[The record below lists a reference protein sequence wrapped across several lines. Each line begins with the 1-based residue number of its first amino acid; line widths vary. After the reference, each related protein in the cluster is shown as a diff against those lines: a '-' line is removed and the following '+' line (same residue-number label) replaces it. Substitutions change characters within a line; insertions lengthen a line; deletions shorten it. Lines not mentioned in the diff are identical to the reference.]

1 MPVTTS
7 LGPVAREFDWPTVK
21 GTLTAGR
28 AGRAARLRDWMLV
41 QRPALTD
48 PPVRRWAAVGL
59 ASAAGGLAVAGA
71 GVPSP
76 ALFAGIIV
84 GLAFALRTDWGLDV
98 PSWAA
103 RGAQGVLGVSLGVLV
118 QGSTLT
124 KIGGNAPAIVGVM
137 VVTLAVTV
145 LAGLAM
151 SRLTGLDRPTAS
163 FGMVAGGAS
172 GIVAISRELG
182 ADERLVAVMQYLRVL
197 VIVVLTPIVVGI
209 AGGGGGG
216 RPVPPGAAA
225 GGWLEGA
232 GALALC
238 LAAGI
243 ALARLLRLPAGS
255 LLGPLVVAAGLSL
268 AGADLMAPV
277 PEAVLQVAYVAIGL
291 SVGLRF
297 TVASLRH
304 AARILPA
311 TLAMILL
318 LIVASAALGMLLVPL
333 AGVGALDAYL
343 ATTPGGLYVVLA
355 AASTSD
361 VDATFV
367 LAVQVLRLF
376 AMLLTAP
383 LLARWLA
390 GRA

>member
-1 MPVTTS
+1 
-7 LGPVAREFDWPTVK
+7 
-21 GTLTAGR
+21 
-28 AGRAARLRDWMLV
+28 MLV
-41 QRPALTD
+41 PDPRPTGPRA
-48 PPVRRWAAVGL
+48 RRWAVVGA
-59 ASAAGGLAVAGA
+59 ASAAAGLAGA
-71 GVPSP
+71 AVGVPSP
-76 ALFAGIIV
+76 ALFAGLLV
-84 GLAFALRTDWGLDV
+84 GLAFALRTSWGLDV
-98 PSWAA
+98 PGPAA
-103 RGAQGVLGVSLGVLV
+103 RLAQGVLGVSLGVLV
-118 QGSTLT
+118 QSSTLSE
-124 KIGGNAPAIVGVM
+124 IGSNAAPILGVT
-137 VVTLAVTV
+137 VATLAATV

-151 SRLTGLDRPTAS
+151 SRMTGLDRPTAS

-197 VIVVLTPIVVGI
+197 VIVVLTPLVVGI

-216 RPVPPGAAA
+216 RATPDGAVA
-225 GGWLEGA
+225 GGPVD
-232 GALALC
+232 GALALVLC
-238 LAAGI
+238 LGVG
-243 ALARLLRLPAGS
+243 LGVARLARLPAGS
-255 LLGPLVVAAGLSL
+255 LLGPLIVAAGLSL
-268 AGADLMAPV
+268 AGVELMAPV
-277 PEAVLQVAYVAIGL
+277 PPLVLQVAYVAIGL

-311 TLAMILL
+311 TLA
-318 LIVASAALGMLLVPL
+318 LIAALVLVSAGLGLLLVPL

-376 AMLLTAP
+376 AMLLAAP
-383 LLARWLA
+383 LLARWLVRRD
-390 GRA
+390 RAAPA

>member
-1 MPVTTS
+1 M
-7 LGPVAREFDWPTVK
+7 
-21 GTLTAGR
+21 
-28 AGRAARLRDWMLV
+28 
-41 QRPALTD
+41 QRPDLTD
-48 PPVRRWAAVGL
+48 PSVRRWVAVGV
-59 ASAAGGLAVAGA
+59 ASAAGAFAGA
-71 GVPSP
+71 ALEIPSP
-76 ALFAGIIV
+76 ALFAGLLV
-84 GLAFALRTDWGLDV
+84 GLAFALRTDWALDV
-98 PSWAA
+98 PGFGA
-103 RGAQGVLGVSLGVLV
+103 RAAQGVLGVSLGVLL
-118 QGSTLT
+118 QSSTLT
-124 KIGGNAPAIVGVM
+124 KIGGNALPILGVT
-137 VVTLAVTV
+137 VATLAATV

-197 VIVVLTPIVVGI
+197 VIVILTPLVAGI

-216 RPVPPGAAA
+216 SSASVGGVA

-232 GALALC
+232 GALVLC
-238 LAAGI
+238 LGAGTV
-243 ALARLLRLPAGS
+243 LARLIRLPAGS
-255 LLGPLVVAAGLSL
+255 LLGPLIVAGALSL
-268 AGADLMAPV
+268 ADVGFMAPV
-277 PEAVLQVAYVAIGL
+277 PAAVLQVAYVAIGL

-311 TLAMILL
+311 TLAMIAA
-318 LIVASAALGMLLVPL
+318 LIVVTAGLGLLLVPL
-333 AGVGALDAYL
+333 TGVGALDAYL
-343 ATTPGGLYVVLA
+343 ATTPGGLYAVLA

-376 AMLLTAP
+376 AMLLAAP
-383 LLARWLA
+383 LLARWLVARERRDPA
-390 GRA
+390 GP

>member
-1 MPVTTS
+1 MPDSTLV
-7 LGPVAREFDWPTVK
+7 LEPHPPGPRARRWVAVGAAT
-21 GTLTAGR
+21 TAG
-28 AGRAARLRDWMLV
+28 ALAA
-41 QRPALTD
+41 
-48 PPVRRWAAVGL
+48 AAV
-59 ASAAGGLAVAGA
+59 

-76 ALFAGIIV
+76 ALFAGLLI

-98 PSWAA
+98 PGPGA
-103 RGAQGVLGVSLGVLV
+103 RVAQGVLGVSLGVLV
-118 QGSTLT
+118 QSSTLT
-124 KIGGNAPAIVGVM
+124 EIGRNAAPILG
-137 VVTLAVTV
+137 VTLATLIATV
-145 LAGLAM
+145 VAGLLM

-172 GIVAISRELG
+172 GIVAISRDLG

-197 VIVVLTPIVVGI
+197 VIVVLTPVVVGI

-216 RPVPPGAAA
+216 RAAPAGAVA
-225 GGWLEGA
+225 GGWVEGTV
-232 GALALC
+232 ALALC
-238 LAAGI
+238 LAVG
-243 ALARLLRLPAGS
+243 LGVARIVRLPAGS
-255 LLGPLVVAAGLSL
+255 LLGPLIVAAGLSL

-277 PEAVLQVAYVAIGL
+277 PPLLLQIAYVAIGL

-297 TVASLRH
+297 TVSSLRH

-311 TLAMILL
+311 TLG
-318 LIVASAALGMLLVPL
+318 LIAALILVSAGLGLLLVPL

-355 AASTSD
+355 SASTSD

-376 AMLLTAP
+376 AMLLAAP
-383 LLARWLA
+383 LLARWLVRREQEHPA
-390 GRA
+390 

>member
-1 MPVTTS
+1 MRTPSVS
-7 LGPVAREFDWPTVK
+7 GPV
-21 GTLTAGR
+21 L
-28 AGRAARLRDWMLV
+28 
-41 QRPALTD
+41 
-48 PPVRRWAAVGL
+48 RRWAAVGGVT
-59 ASAAGGLAVAGA
+59 AVVAAVGGAA

-76 ALFAGIIV
+76 ALFAGLLV
-84 GLAFALRTDWGLDV
+84 GLAFALRTDWELDV
-98 PSWAA
+98 PDVGSRA
-103 RGAQGVLGVSLGVLV
+103 AQGVLGVSLGVLV
-118 QGSTLT
+118 QTSTLAE
-124 KIGGNAPAIVGVM
+124 IGGNAPAIVGVTAA
-137 VVTLAVTV
+137 TLAVTV

-151 SRLTGLDRPTAS
+151 GRLTGLDRPTAS

-197 VIVVLTPIVVGI
+197 VIVVLTPIVVAV

-216 RPVPPGAAA
+216 RAVADGAVA
-225 GGWLEGA
+225 GGWVEGVGTLVA
-232 GALALC
+232 C
-238 LAAGI
+238 LVVGI
-243 ALARLLRLPAGS
+243 GLARLVRLPAGS

-268 AGADLMAPV
+268 AGAGLVAPV
-277 PEAVLQVAYVAIGL
+277 PAAALQVSYAAIGL

-297 TVASLRH
+297 TVASVRH

-311 TLAMILL
+311 TLALIVL
-318 LIVASAALGMLLVPL
+318 LIVASAGLGLLLVPL
-333 AGVGALDAYL
+333 ADVGALDAYL

-355 AASTSD
+355 SAATSD

-376 AMLLTAP
+376 AMLLAAP

>member
-1 MPVTTS
+1 M
-7 LGPVAREFDWPTVK
+7 
-21 GTLTAGR
+21 
-28 AGRAARLRDWMLV
+28 
-41 QRPALTD
+41 QRPSLQ
-48 PPVRRWAAVGL
+48 
-59 ASAAGGLAVAGA
+59 ASAARRWPPLLLATAAAGFGGAAV

-76 ALFAGIIV
+76 ALFAGLVV
-84 GLAFALRTDWGLDV
+84 GLLFALRTPWALDV
-98 PSWAA
+98 PGPAA
-103 RGAQGVLGVSLGVLV
+103 RLAQGVLGVSLGVLV
-118 QGSTLT
+118 QSSTLT
-124 KIGGNAPAIVGVM
+124 EIGSNAGPIVGVTAA
-137 VVTLAVTV
+137 TLGVTV

-197 VIVVLTPIVVGI
+197 VIVVLAPVVAGI
-209 AGGGGGG
+209 AGGRGAAG
-216 RPVPPGAAA
+216 PAAA
-225 GGWLEGA
+225 GGVAGGWAEGT
-232 GALALC
+232 LALVVC
-238 LAAGI
+238 LVAGTG
-243 ALARLLRLPAGS
+243 LARLVRLPAGS
-255 LLGPLVVAAGLSL
+255 LLGPLIVAAAL
-268 AGADLMAPV
+268 ALIDVPLMAPV
-277 PEAVLQVAYVAIGL
+277 PPAILQVAYVVIGL

-311 TLAMILL
+311 TLAMIAA
-318 LIVASAALGMLLVPL
+318 LIAASAALGLLLVPL
-333 AGVGALDAYL
+333 TGVGALDAYL
-343 ATTPGGLYVVLA
+343 ATTPGGLYAVLA

-376 AMLLTAP
+376 AMLLAAP

-390 GRA
+390 GREAAAGAAGRRTGE

>member
-1 MPVTTS
+1 MP
-7 LGPVAREFDWPTVK
+7 
-21 GTLTAGR
+21 
-28 AGRAARLRDWMLV
+28 
-41 QRPALTD
+41 RPALTD
-48 PPVRRWAAVGL
+48 PAIRRWAVVAA
-59 ASAAGGLAVAGA
+59 ASAAGGFGA
-71 GVPSP
+71 AALGVPSP
-76 ALFAGIIV
+76 ALFAGLLV
-84 GLAFALRTDWGLDV
+84 GLAFALRTTWGLDV
-98 PSWAA
+98 PDLGA
-103 RGAQGVLGVSLGVLV
+103 RGAQGVLGVSLGILV
-118 QGSTLT
+118 QSSTLT
-124 KIGGNAPAIVGVM
+124 EIGGNAAPILG
-137 VVTLAVTV
+137 VTLATLVATV

-197 VIVVLTPIVVGI
+197 VIVVLTPLVAGI

-216 RPVPPGAAA
+216 SAGPG
-225 GGWLEGA
+225 GPSGPWLEGVA
-232 GALALC
+232 MLVLC
-238 LAAGI
+238 LGAGTL
-243 ALARLLRLPAGS
+243 LARMTRLPAGS
-255 LLGPLVVAAGLSL
+255 LLGPLIVAAGLSL
-268 AGADLMAPV
+268 GGVSLVAPV
-277 PEAVLQVAYVAIGL
+277 PPAVLQVAYVVIGL

-311 TLAMILL
+311 TLGMIAA
-318 LIVASAALGMLLVPL
+318 LILVTAGLGMLLVPL
-333 AGVGALDAYL
+333 AHVGALDAYL
-343 ATTPGGLYVVLA
+343 ATTPGGLYAVLA

-376 AMLLTAP
+376 AMLLAAP

-390 GRA
+390 GRERAATARL

>member
-1 MPVTTS
+1 M
-7 LGPVAREFDWPTVK
+7 
-21 GTLTAGR
+21 
-28 AGRAARLRDWMLV
+28 
-41 QRPALTD
+41 QRPALKD
-48 PPVRRWAAVGL
+48 PPVRRWVAVGL
-59 ASAAGGLAVAGA
+59 AAAAGGLAGA
-71 GVPSP
+71 AVGVPSP
-76 ALFAGIIV
+76 ALFAGLLV

-98 PSWAA
+98 PTWGA

-118 QGSTLT
+118 QSSTLT
-124 KIGGNAPAIVGVM
+124 EIGGNAPAILGVTAA
-137 VVTLAVTV
+137 TLAATV

-172 GIVAISRELG
+172 GIVAISRDLG

-197 VIVVLTPIVVGI
+197 VIVVLTPVVVGI

-216 RPVPPGAAA
+216 RPVAA
-225 GGWLEGA
+225 GAVTGGWPEGL
-232 GALALC
+232 GALVLC

-243 ALARLLRLPAGS
+243 GLARLVRLPAGS
-255 LLGPLVVAAGLSL
+255 LLGPLIVAAGLSL
-268 AGADLMAPV
+268 AGAELMAPV

-311 TLAMILL
+311 TLGMILA
-318 LIVASAALGMLLVPL
+318 LIVVTAALGMLLVPL
-333 AGVGALDAYL
+333 ADVGALDAYL

-355 AASTSD
+355 SASTSD

-376 AMLLTAP
+376 AMLLAAP

>member
-1 MPVTTS
+1 
-7 LGPVAREFDWPTVK
+7 VA
-21 GTLTAGR
+21 
-28 AGRAARLRDWMLV
+28 
-41 QRPALTD
+41 
-48 PPVRRWAAVGL
+48 L
-59 ASAAGGLAVAGA
+59 ASAAGGFGAAAV

-76 ALFAGIIV
+76 ALFMGLLV
-84 GLAFALRTDWGLDV
+84 GLFFALRTDWALDI
-98 PSWAA
+98 PPLGA
-103 RGAQGVLGVSLGVLV
+103 RAAQGVLGVSLGLLV
-118 QGSTLT
+118 QSSTLT
-124 KIGGNAPAIVGVM
+124 EIGGNAAPILGVT
-137 VVTLAVTV
+137 VATLVATV

-197 VIVVLTPIVVGI
+197 IIVVLTPLVAGF

-216 RPVPPGAAA
+216 RPVPGGVS
-225 GGWLEGA
+225 GGWPEGL
-232 GALALC
+232 LALVVC
-238 LAAGI
+238 LVVGT
-243 ALARLLRLPAGS
+243 ALARLVRLPAGS
-255 LLGPLVVAAGLSL
+255 LLGPLIVAAGLSL
-268 AGADLMAPV
+268 AGVSFLAPV
-277 PEAVLQVAYVAIGL
+277 PAAVLQVAYVAIGL

-297 TVASLRH
+297 TVTSLRH

-311 TLAMILL
+311 TIGM
-318 LIVASAALGMLLVPL
+318 IVALILVTAGLGMLLVPL

-343 ATTPGGLYVVLA
+343 ATTPGGLYAVLA

-376 AMLLTAP
+376 AMLLAAP

-390 GRA
+390 GRERAGPAGS

>member
-1 MPVTTS
+1 M
-7 LGPVAREFDWPTVK
+7 
-21 GTLTAGR
+21 GR
-28 AGRAARLRDWMLV
+28 VR
-41 QRPALTD
+41 RPFPSA
-48 PPVRRWAAVGL
+48 PAPRRWAAV
-59 ASAAGGLAVAGA
+59 AVATAAASFAGAAA

-76 ALFAGIIV
+76 ALFAGLVV
-84 GLAFALRTDWGLDV
+84 GLAFALRTDWRLDV
-98 PSWAA
+98 PAVGS

-118 QGSTLT
+118 QSSTLSE
-124 KIGGNAPAIVGVM
+124 IGTNAPAIAA
-137 VVTLAVTV
+137 VTLATLGVTIA
-145 LAGLAM
+145 AGLTM

-172 GIVAISRELG
+172 GIVAISRDLG

-209 AGGGGGG
+209 VGGGDGG
-216 RPVPPGAAA
+216 RAVSADAVQ

-238 LAAGI
+238 LVVGMGA
-243 ALARLLRLPAGS
+243 ARLVRLPAGS
-255 LLGPLVVAAGLSL
+255 LLGPLIVAAGLSL
-268 AGADLMAPV
+268 AGAELMAPV
-277 PEAVLQVAYVAIGL
+277 PEAILQVAYAAIGL

-297 TVASLRH
+297 TTESLRH

-311 TLAMILL
+311 TLGLILA
-318 LIVASAALGMLLVPL
+318 LIVASAGLGLLLVPL

-355 AASTSD
+355 SAAASD

-376 AMLLTAP
+376 AMLLAAP
-383 LLARWLA
+383 LLARWLVR
-390 GRA
+390 RAT